1 MRPWPPTPR
10 ARWGWWGTH
19 TSPSELQ
26 GERVPAFS
34 SLSLH
39 VCPSGQGVEAVEG
52 PQKGRESQGCLS
64 LAVHGA
70 GRAARAQ
77 SKGCFQAE
85 IVPVTTTVHDDKGTE
100 RSVTVAQ
107 DEGIRPS
114 TTMEG
119 LAKLKPSFKKGGS
132 TTAGETGLGE
142 GERKGPCPC

>member
-1 MRPWPPTPR
+1 MRPW
-10 ARWGWWGTH
+10 ASHAQGQVGWRGTR
-19 TSPSELQ
+19 TGPSELQ
-26 GERVPAFS
+26 GQRVPAFN
-34 SLSLH
+34 SLSLR
-39 VCPSGQGVEAVEG
+39 VRPSGQGEETGEG
-52 PQKGRESQGCLS
+52 PQNRRESQGCLS

-100 RSVTVAQ
+100 RRVTVAQ

-114 TTMEG
+114 TTMEA

-132 TTAGETGLGE
+132 TTAGETGLGDGKE
-142 GERKGPCPC
+142 GAGRG